1 MITDYSE
8 NKTEE
13 LYNECCDDN
22 CEPDEYDCIAAGI
35 YERQRELREIAD
47 TLERFADYMKR
58 VISGE
63 YVIETD
69 YDEED
74 ESGDDWY
81 EEEDGDD
88 DWDED
93 DDDED
98 DDDWDEDEDE
108 DEDND
113 DLDKDDEDED
123 DDWDEDDDDVWW
135 RSGSKTDS
143 GEFTFYDDGD
153 DMYDYDGEFL
163 DYQQA

>member
-1 MITDYSE
+1 
-8 NKTEE
+8 
-13 LYNECCDDN
+13 
-22 CEPDEYDCIAAGI
+22 
-35 YERQRELREIAD
+35 
-47 TLERFADYMKR
+47 MKR

-74 ESGDDWY
+74 ESGDDW
-81 EEEDGDD
+81 EEDEEDGDD

-93 DDDED
+93 DEDEE

-108 DEDND
+108 EED
-113 DLDKDDEDED
+113 
-123 DDWDEDDDDVWW
+123 DDDDVWW
-135 RSGSKTDS
+135 RSKSKIDS

-163 DYQQA
+163 DY

>member
-35 YERQRELREIAD
+35 YERKRELREIAD
-47 TLERFADYMKR
+47 NLERFADYMKR

-74 ESGDDWY
+74 EPGDDWD
-81 EEEDGDD
+81 EDEEDDDD

-93 DDDED
+93 D
-98 DDDWDEDEDE
+98 EDEE
-108 DEDND
+108 DE
-113 DLDKDDEDED
+113 E
-123 DDWDEDDDDVWW
+123 DDDVWW
-135 RSGSKTDS
+135 RSKSKIDS

-163 DYQQA
+163 DY

>member
-1 MITDYSE
+1 MITDDKYSE
-8 NKTEE
+8 SKAEE
-13 LYNECCDDN
+13 LYNECCNDN

-35 YERQRELREIAD
+35 YERKRELREIAD
-47 TLERFADYMKR
+47 NLERFADYMKR

-74 ESGDDWY
+74 ESGDDW
-81 EEEDGDD
+81 EEDEEDGDD
-88 DWDED
+88 DWDEGD
-93 DDDED
+93 EDEEDDE

-108 DEDND
+108 E
-113 DLDKDDEDED
+113 EED
-123 DDWDEDDDDVWW
+123 DDDDDVWW
-135 RSGSKTDS
+135 RSKSKIDS

-163 DYQQA
+163 DY